1 MHGKDMKKHSE
12 LMEIVQQLRKASEMH
27 ANQADRIEQIC
38 RDMMGGTQ
46 NMKGDQQTEA
56 IMIAIGTE
64 SPMSKAGEEVVMV
77 MEPGMPAARFG
88 GMYGY

>member
-1 MHGKDMKKHSE
+1 MHGKSMKTHGE
-12 LMEIVQQLRKASEMH
+12 LMDIVQQLRKASQMH
-27 ANQADRIEQIC
+27 SDQADQIEEIC
-38 RDMMGGTQ
+38 RNMQGGTQ
-46 NMKGDQQTEA
+46 NMKDSQPEA

-77 MEPGMPAARFG
+77 MEPGMAAARSG